1 MGIACVL
8 LVFCFVLLAAGPAAA
23 IEIAGSV
30 VKLQGSAVATAGT
43 GTGFSRPLQ
52 EGSTI
57 LVGDRVSTGA
67 DSRLRLRMTDGAVVT
82 LGSTSTILVETWDE
96 DASTGRALLN
106 VVEGV
111 FLAAS
116 GAIARLGPDRMVVTT
131 PVATLGIRGTDV
143 WGDALPDRLAV
154 ALLSGS
160 GVVVTMPQGSI
171 EMTAPGSGLDI
182 VAGEALPPI
191 RQWGAQRLQDAAA
204 AVAFAD
210 E

>member
-1 MGIACVL
+1 MVTARVL
-8 LVFCFVLLAAGPAAA
+8 LVLSLVFLAAGPAAA
-23 IEIAGSV
+23 IEVAGTIL
-30 VKLQGSAVATAGT
+30 KLQGSAVATAN
-43 GTGFSRPLQ
+43 TGFSRPLQ
-52 EGSTI
+52 EGSTV
-57 LVGDRVSTGA
+57 LVGDRISTGA
-67 DSRLRLRMTDGAVVT
+67 DSRLRLRMTDGAVVI
-82 LGSTSTILVETWDE
+82 LGSTSTMTVDTWDQ
-96 DASTGRALLN
+96 DANVGRAVLN

-131 PVATLGIRGTDV
+131 PVATLGVRGTEI

-154 ALLSGS
+154 ALLSGT
-160 GVVVTMPQGSI
+160 GVVVTTPQGSV
-171 EMTAPGSGLDI
+171 EMTAPGSGLDV
-182 VAGEALPPI
+182 VAGQPLPSI

>member
-1 MGIACVL
+1 MPFVRALLLCCVVCL
-8 LVFCFVLLAAGPAAA
+8 LGGPAAA
-23 IEIAGSV
+23 IDLAGSV
-30 VKLQGSAVATAGT
+30 AKLQGSAIATA

-57 LVGDRVSTGA
+57 LVGDRIATGA

-82 LGSTSTILVETWDE
+82 LGSTSTMTIEAWNE
-96 DASTGRALLN
+96 DANLGVAALN

-116 GAIARLGPDRMVVTT
+116 GAIARLGADRMVVTT
-131 PVATLGIRGTDV
+131 PVATLGIRGTEV
-143 WGDALPDRLAV
+143 WGEAFPDRLAV
-154 ALLSGS
+154 ALLSGTA
-160 GVVVTMPQGSI
+160 VVVDTPQGAV
-171 EMTAPGSGLDI
+171 EMNVPGSGLDV

-191 RQWGAQRLQDAAA
+191 KQWGPPRLQKAAD

>member
-1 MGIACVL
+1 MRFFQATAV
-8 LVFCFVLLAAGPAAA
+8 VFLIGMVAHPAFAIDLAGN
-23 IEIAGSV
+23 V
-30 VKLQGSAVATAGT
+30 VKLQGSATATA

-57 LVGDRVSTGA
+57 LVGDRIATGA
-67 DSRLRLRMTDGAVVT
+67 DSRLRLRMTDGAVLT
-82 LGSTSTILVETWDE
+82 IGGSSTMVIEAWNE
-96 DASTGRALLN
+96 DVSVGRAALD

-111 FLAAS
+111 FLAAT
-116 GAIARLGPDRMVVTT
+116 GAIARLGPERMVVTT
-131 PVATLGIRGTDV
+131 PVATLGIRGTEV

-160 GVVVTMPQGSI
+160 SVTVKAPDETVTM
-171 EMTAPGSGLDI
+171 TTPGTGLDV
-182 VAGEALPPI
+182 VAGEPLPPI
-191 RQWGAQRLQDAAA
+191 EQWGPPRLAAAAA

>member
-1 MGIACVL
+1 LAW
-8 LVFCFVLLAAGPAAA
+8 LVAEPASA
-23 IEIAGSV
+23 IDLAGSV
-30 VKLQGSAVATAGT
+30 VKLQGSATATA

-57 LVGDRVSTGA
+57 LVGDRIITGA
-67 DSRLRLRMTDGAVVT
+67 DSRLRLRMTDGAVLT
-82 LGSTSTILVETWDE
+82 MGSSSTMVVEAWDE
-96 DASTGRALLN
+96 DESVGRAVLD

-131 PVATLGIRGTDV
+131 PVATLGIRGTEV
-143 WGDALPDRLAV
+143 WGDVLPGRLAV
-154 ALLSGS
+154 ALLSGT
-160 GVVVTMPQGSI
+160 GIVVNTPGGAV
-171 EMTAPGSGLDI
+171 EMATPGTGLDV
-182 VAGEALPPI
+182 VAGEPLPQI
-191 RQWGAQRLQDAAA
+191 KQWGPPRLAAAAA

>member
-1 MGIACVL
+1 MPFVRVLVLCVAL
-8 LVFCFVLLAAGPAAA
+8 LPAAWPA
-23 IEIAGSV
+23 GAVDLAGSV
-30 VKLQGSAVATAGT
+30 VKLQGSAIATG

-57 LVGDRVSTGA
+57 LVGDRVVTGA
-67 DSRLRLRMTDGAVVT
+67 DSRLRLVMTDGAVLT
-82 LGSTSTILVETWDE
+82 LGSTSTVTVEAWDE
-96 DASTGRALLN
+96 DENVARAALN
-106 VVEGV
+106 VLEGV

-131 PVATLGIRGTDV
+131 PVATLGIRGTEV

-154 ALLSGS
+154 ALLSGTAVS
-160 GVVVTMPQGSI
+160 VSTPQGVV
-171 EMTAPGSGLDI
+171 EMTIPGSGLDV
-182 VAGEALPPI
+182 VAGEELPPI
-191 RQWGAQRLQDAAA
+191 RQWGPPRLQAAAA